1 MTNHLKEVEKLINRL
16 RRVISDLVE
25 DHDPDIDNVAWTVS
39 KAREPLEKAKR
50 QLEELRDD

>member
-1 MTNHLKEVEKLINRL
+1 MVNHLKEVEKLINHL

-39 KAREPLEKAKR
+39 KAREPLEKAKK
-50 QLEELRDD
+50 QLGKLDKE